1 MNVIE
6 HVEEKICVN
15 VVQKMWILEK
25 YKLFK
30 WLGPPVLKC
39 AII

>member
-15 VVQKMWILEK
+15 VVQKNVNIGK